1 MKRLFTMFLFLN
13 CLVFYGQR
21 FEIKS
26 ADFDGKRNAIE
37 GEIYVNIEDK
47 SILMNINGR
56 EMQINKMTFKK
67 GEVGELFCFKESIDV
82 KQRFKFSPN
91 NERAGDLINITHL
104 MKYTVVQGFSNKRS
118 EFTYYLI
125 KKRN

>member
-1 MKRLFTMFLFLN
+1 MFLFLN
-13 CLVFYGQR
+13 CWVFYGQR

-26 ADFDGKRNAIE
+26 ANFDGKRNPIE
-37 GEIYVNIEDK
+37 GEVYVDIEDK
-47 SILMNINGR
+47 SILMTINGR

>member
-1 MKRLFTMFLFLN
+1 MFLFLN
-13 CLVFYGQR
+13 CWVFYGQR

-26 ADFDGKRNAIE
+26 AKFDEKRNPIE
-37 GEIYVNIEDK
+37 GEVYVDIEDK
-47 SILMNINGR
+47 SILMTINGR
-56 EMQINKMTFKK
+56 EMQIKKMTFKK
-67 GEVGELFCFKESIDV
+67 GEVGELFCFKETVDA

-91 NERAGDLINITHL
+91 KKREGDLVNITHL
-104 MKYTVVQGFSNKRS
+104 MTYTVVQGFSNNRS